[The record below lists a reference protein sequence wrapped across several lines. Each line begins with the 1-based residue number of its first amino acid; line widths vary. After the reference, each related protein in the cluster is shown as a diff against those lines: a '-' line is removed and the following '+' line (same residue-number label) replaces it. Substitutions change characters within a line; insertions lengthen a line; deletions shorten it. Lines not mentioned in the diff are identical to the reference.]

1 MATQAWT
8 ACREIREWQVPRD
21 LAGNQEKTEDRDN
34 QGLKEYQVLWDLLVR
49 LDNPDLLVPPDLQ
62 DLRLM

>member
-8 ACREIREWQVPRD
+8 ACREIKEWQVPRV
-21 LAGNQEKTEDRDN
+21 LAGSQEKTEDRDS
-34 QGLKEYQVLWDLLVR
+34 QGPKEYQVLWDLLVR

>member
-1 MATQAWT
+1 MPQ
-8 ACREIREWQVPRD
+8 D
-21 LAGNQEKTEDRDN
+21 LAGSQEKTEDRDN

>member
-8 ACREIREWQVPRD
+8 ACREIKEWQVPRV
-21 LAGNQEKTEDRDN
+21 LAGSQEKTEDRDN
-34 QGLKEYQVLWDLLVR
+34 QGLKEYPVLWDLLVR